1 MYENRTK
8 VSGRSVEASRSTTG
22 KIERAANMCV
32 CLCVFIC
39 GVWKNVVE
47 NIEGKFVDQ
56 KQICFVS
63 RSFEERA
70 ERRVACECAI

>member
-32 CLCVFIC
+32 SVCVF
-39 GVWKNVVE
+39 VWKNVVE

-63 RSFEERA
+63 RSIEERA